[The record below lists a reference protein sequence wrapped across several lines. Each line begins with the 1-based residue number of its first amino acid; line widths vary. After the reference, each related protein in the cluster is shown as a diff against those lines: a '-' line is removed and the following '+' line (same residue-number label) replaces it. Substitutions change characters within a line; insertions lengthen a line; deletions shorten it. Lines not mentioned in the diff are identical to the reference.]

1 MIQVEKNSILQ
12 QVGSVL
18 QFCHEIL
25 SRLSSL
31 PSPDPEDNNDD
42 MEANHQELIETNN
55 EFRDEEQE
63 YDNDLWWDASYPPS
77 HFYTKVFDDDDVSL
91 YNLDASYADFLMLS
105 DMLEDAGMTT
115 SKSRDVMMMSA
126 KSTDVM
132 MTEDKS
138 TDVMMIPENK
148 LMKSVISL
156 VDVAAM
162 NAIYCP
168 RWRKSQRRKVIHPEF
183 YNMWDNFD
191 FIFDDDKDDVNILM
205 EEAIPEIKYHTIDFT
220 MSMPDL
226 LGTFPSPATSQSKET
241 Q

>member
-1 MIQVEKNSILQ
+1 
-12 QVGSVL
+12 
-18 QFCHEIL
+18 
-25 SRLSSL
+25 
-31 PSPDPEDNNDD
+31 
-42 MEANHQELIETNN
+42 
-55 EFRDEEQE
+55 
-63 YDNDLWWDASYPPS
+63 
-77 HFYTKVFDDDDVSL
+77 
-91 YNLDASYADFLMLS
+91 
-105 DMLEDAGMTT
+105 
-115 SKSRDVMMMSA
+115 MMM
-126 KSTDVM
+126 M
-132 MTEDKS
+132 
-138 TDVMMIPENK
+138 PENV

-156 VDVAAM
+156 LDVAAT

-168 RWRKSQRRKVIHPEF
+168 RWRESQRRKVIHPEF